1 MLKLT
6 KSQSSKT
13 LVFRTTPTKMITYY
27 TIILLD
33 ANTWLNVLFVT
44 VTVALTTPK
53 EVKTCQCINKSL
65 LRYHY
70 NCPHYFPM
78 GVHPVTDDTATPP
91 TPPLS
96 YKRKFHWAYIGS
108 VNSIVSDFKICILFS
123 MTLYRAISLLA
134 HHFYLLPCL
143 NKAFIVVIIIIIVNL
158 VLFLGQDTTANQLS
172 FTLLETLLNEDIEN
186 RFLMQLLNRYLS
198 N

>member
-1 MLKLT
+1 
-6 KSQSSKT
+6 
-13 LVFRTTPTKMITYY
+13 
-27 TIILLD
+27 
-33 ANTWLNVLFVT
+33 
-44 VTVALTTPK
+44 
-53 EVKTCQCINKSL
+53 
-65 LRYHY
+65 
-70 NCPHYFPM
+70 
-78 GVHPVTDDTATPP
+78 
-91 TPPLS
+91 
-96 YKRKFHWAYIGS
+96 
-108 VNSIVSDFKICILFS
+108 

-158 VLFLGQDTTANQLS
+158 VLFLGQDTAANQLS

>member
-1 MLKLT
+1 
-6 KSQSSKT
+6 
-13 LVFRTTPTKMITYY
+13 
-27 TIILLD
+27 
-33 ANTWLNVLFVT
+33 
-44 VTVALTTPK
+44 
-53 EVKTCQCINKSL
+53 
-65 LRYHY
+65 
-70 NCPHYFPM
+70 
-78 GVHPVTDDTATPP
+78 
-91 TPPLS
+91 
-96 YKRKFHWAYIGS
+96 
-108 VNSIVSDFKICILFS
+108 

-186 RFLMQLLNRYLS
+186 RFVMQLLNRYLS

>member
-1 MLKLT
+1 
-6 KSQSSKT
+6 
-13 LVFRTTPTKMITYY
+13 
-27 TIILLD
+27 
-33 ANTWLNVLFVT
+33 
-44 VTVALTTPK
+44 
-53 EVKTCQCINKSL
+53 
-65 LRYHY
+65 
-70 NCPHYFPM
+70 
-78 GVHPVTDDTATPP
+78 
-91 TPPLS
+91 
-96 YKRKFHWAYIGS
+96 
-108 VNSIVSDFKICILFS
+108 

-143 NKAFIVVIIIIIVNL
+143 NKAFIVIIIIIVNL

>member
-1 MLKLT
+1 
-6 KSQSSKT
+6 
-13 LVFRTTPTKMITYY
+13 
-27 TIILLD
+27 
-33 ANTWLNVLFVT
+33 
-44 VTVALTTPK
+44 
-53 EVKTCQCINKSL
+53 
-65 LRYHY
+65 
-70 NCPHYFPM
+70 
-78 GVHPVTDDTATPP
+78 
-91 TPPLS
+91 
-96 YKRKFHWAYIGS
+96 
-108 VNSIVSDFKICILFS
+108 